1 MHLLPRRLLLLTT
14 ARIFERKIV
23 PAPKYMDLTKRN
35 GCFFQ
40 HNKRF
45 LWEKNG
51 DNMGFFAPVIPV
63 VDLSA
68 SRVMRSQW
76 FPEVS
81 SSPPGR

>member
-1 MHLLPRRLLLLTT
+1 MGVFFNTT
-14 ARIFERKIV
+14 RDSYGK
-23 PAPKYMDLTKRN
+23 
-35 GCFFQ
+35 
-40 HNKRF
+40 
-45 LWEKNG
+45 KNG